1 MTNPNPNWDRLGHLD
16 KIEDLNERLND
27 LAQQLV
33 DDVAALNTRI
43 DNLGPGGSL
52 PDVIIAGFDQAD
64 FASGATLLTVDL
76 NALQPATQAGY
87 WLGVLTVF
95 GDPTTSAPAWV
106 GLQVDS
112 GFPDTAKEAVAFGA
126 GTPSYTL
133 ACLVK
138 ASQGDTLTFTLD
150 TNGPNMTLLGEV
162 RLAWIRQLPP
172 D

>member
-1 MTNPNPNWDRLGHLD
+1 LTWDQLGHLD
-16 KIEDLNERLND
+16 KIEDLNTRL
-27 LAQQLV
+27 LALSLHV
-33 DDVAALNTRI
+33 DNEVAALNQRI

-52 PDVIIAGFDQAD
+52 PDVIVAGFDEAD

-76 NALQPATQAGY
+76 NALEPATEAGY

-95 GDPTTSAPAWV
+95 GDPTTSAPTWV

-133 ACLVK
+133 AFIVK